1 MTQDIRTALL
11 QYARQKYGDF
21 RTTVTSPSYSRI
33 CSDIYNYLLSKY
45 PQDFD
50 KDTASN
56 EARNFTT
63 EVFVNGEKE
72 NRGQGVYGGPVRGN
86 VNAGWNNTQGRI
98 ASVIQHWSKLG
109 H

>member
-21 RTTVTSPSYSRI
+21 RTTITSPSYGRL
-33 CSDIYNYLLSKY
+33 CADIANHLLTNY
-45 PQDFD
+45 PQDFNRGNVGD
-50 KDTASN
+50 
-56 EARNFTT
+56 EARSFVT

-72 NRGQGVYGGPVRGN
+72 NRGQGPYGSPIKGD
-86 VNAGWNNTQGRI
+86 VNTGWNNTQGRI
-98 ASVIQHWSKLG
+98 ASVLQHWGKLG

>member
-21 RTTVTSPSYSRI
+21 RTTVTSPSYGRLCADVS
-33 CSDIYNYLLSKY
+33 NYLLTKY
-45 PQDFD
+45 PQDFN
-50 KDTASN
+50 KNTAAS
-56 EARNFTT
+56 EAQDFVT

-72 NRGQGVYGGPVRGN
+72 NRGQGVDGGPVKGS

-98 ASVIQHWSKLG
+98 ASVLQHWSKLG